1 MRDFNRYNEIISY
14 PHIILKG
21 AVEVKIM
28 AYDLKDKLVVAISSR
43 ALFNLEVENNI
54 FETEGIEA
62 YTKYQ
67 IEHENTILE
76 KGTGFPLI
84 EALLS
89 LNEKFEQPIVEV
101 IILSSNSAETGLRVF
116 NSISEYGLDIIRAAF
131 TGGEDKLPYLDAF
144 NIDLFLSRN
153 EHDVQDAIDN
163 GVAAALV
170 YDAPRDY
177 HPNQK
182 EIRIAFD
189 ADAVVFSDE
198 SERIFKE
205 KGLDAFYENEDANA
219 ENAMS
224 EGPFAKLLKTLST
237 IKEKEGNLVKIAIV
251 TARNSPAH
259 KRVILTLREWGC
271 KVDEIFFLGGIAK
284 DKVLKAFNAHIF
296 FDDQDYHV
304 GPASQLIP
312 SGRVPYKSDSRLN
325 QYHKENEQA
334 YDQEGEDNI
343 YEEH

>member
-1 MRDFNRYNEIISY
+1 
-14 PHIILKG
+14 
-21 AVEVKIM
+21 M
-28 AYDLKDKLVVAISSR
+28 AYDLSDKLVVAISSC
-43 ALFNLEVENNI
+43 ALFDLEHENQIFENN
-54 FETEGIEA
+54 GIEA
-62 YTKYQ
+62 YTRYQ
-67 IEHENTILE
+67 IEHENTVLP
-76 KGTGFPLI
+76 KGTAFPLV

-89 LNEKFEQPIVEV
+89 LNEKFEEPIVEV
-101 IILSSNSAETGLRVF
+101 IILSSNSPETGLRVF
-116 NSISEYGLDIIRAAF
+116 NSISEYGLDIVRAAF
-131 TGGEDKLPYLDAF
+131 TGGEAKHPYLEAF

-153 EHDVQDAIDN
+153 EKEVQDAIDQ

-198 SERIFKE
+198 SELIYKQE
-205 KGLDAFYENEDANA
+205 GLEAFYENENANA
-219 ENAMS
+219 ENAMN
-224 EGPFAKLLKTLST
+224 EGPFAKLLKTLSK
-237 IKEKEGNLVKIAIV
+237 IKEKDDSLLKIAIV

-259 KRVILTLREWGC
+259 KRVILTLRKWGC
-271 KVDEIFFLGGIAK
+271 KIDEMFFLGGVAK

-312 SGRVPYKSDSRLN
+312 SGRVPYKSDSKLH
-325 QYHKENEQA
+325 QFQQHQVEQQPEYHENHEHYEHHEHHGEQS
-334 YDQEGEDNI
+334 
-343 YEEH
+343 

>member
-1 MRDFNRYNEIISY
+1 
-14 PHIILKG
+14 
-21 AVEVKIM
+21 M
-28 AYDLKDKLVVAISSR
+28 AYDLSDKLVVAISSR
-43 ALFNLEVENNI
+43 ALFDLEHENQIFENN
-54 FETEGIEA
+54 GIEA
-62 YTKYQ
+62 YTRYQ
-67 IEHENTILE
+67 IEHENTVLP
-76 KGTGFPLI
+76 KGTAFPLV

-89 LNEKFEQPIVEV
+89 LNEKFEEPIVEV
-101 IILSSNSAETGLRVF
+101 IILSSNSPETGLRVF
-116 NSISEYGLDIIRAAF
+116 NSISEYGLDIVRAAF
-131 TGGEDKLPYLDAF
+131 TGGEAKHPYLEAF

-153 EHDVQDAIDN
+153 EKEVQDAIDQ

-198 SERIFKE
+198 SELIYKQE
-205 KGLDAFYENEDANA
+205 GLEAFYENENANA
-219 ENAMS
+219 ENAMN
-224 EGPFAKLLKTLST
+224 EGPFAKLLKTLSK
-237 IKEKEGNLVKIAIV
+237 IKEKDDSLLKIAIV

-259 KRVILTLREWGC
+259 KRVILTLRKWGC
-271 KVDEIFFLGGIAK
+271 KIDEMFFLGGVAK

-312 SGRVPYKSDSRLN
+312 SGRVPYKSDSKLH
-325 QYHKENEQA
+325 QFQQHQVEQQPEYHENHEHYEHYEHHGEQS
-334 YDQEGEDNI
+334 
-343 YEEH
+343 

>member
-1 MRDFNRYNEIISY
+1 
-14 PHIILKG
+14 
-21 AVEVKIM
+21 M
-28 AYDLKDKLVVAISSR
+28 AYDLQDKLVVAISSR
-43 ALFNLEVENNI
+43 ALFNLEHENQI
-54 FETEGIEA
+54 FENEGIEA
-62 YTKYQ
+62 YHRYQ
-67 IEHENTILE
+67 IENENTVLE
-76 KGTGFPLI
+76 KGTAFPLI

-89 LNEKFEQPIVEV
+89 LNEKFDQPIVEV
-101 IILSSNSAETGLRVF
+101 IILSSNSPETGLRVF
-116 NSISEYGLDIIRAAF
+116 NSIAEYKLDIVRAAF
-131 TGGEDKLPYLDAF
+131 TGGEDKLPYLSAF

-170 YDAPRDY
+170 YDIPRDY
-177 HPNQK
+177 QPNQK

-198 SERIFKE
+198 SELIYKE
-205 KGLDAFYENEDANA
+205 QGLAAFIENENANA
-219 ENAMS
+219 ENAMK

-237 IKEKEGNLVKIAIV
+237 IKEKDDSLVKIAIV

-271 KVDEIFFLGGIAK
+271 KVDEMFFLGGVAK

-312 SGRVPYKSDSRLN
+312 SGRVPYKSDSSLN
-325 QYHKENEQA
+325 QFQQEQHHESTYHEQ
-334 YDQEGEDNI
+334 QHHEHHGE
-343 YEEH
+343 YQG

>member
-1 MRDFNRYNEIISY
+1 
-14 PHIILKG
+14 
-21 AVEVKIM
+21 M
-28 AYDLKDKLVVAISSR
+28 AYDLSDKLVVAISSR
-43 ALFNLEVENNI
+43 ALFDLEHENQIFENN
-54 FETEGIEA
+54 GIEA
-62 YTKYQ
+62 YTRYQ
-67 IEHENTILE
+67 IEQENTVLP
-76 KGTGFPLI
+76 KGTAFPLV

-89 LNEKFEQPIVEV
+89 LNEKFEEPIVEV
-101 IILSSNSAETGLRVF
+101 IILSSNSPETGLRVF
-116 NSISEYGLDIIRAAF
+116 NSISEYGLDIVRAAF
-131 TGGEDKLPYLDAF
+131 TGGEAKHPYLEAF

-153 EHDVQDAIDN
+153 EKEVQDAIDQ

-198 SERIFKE
+198 SELIYKQE
-205 KGLDAFYENEDANA
+205 GLEAFYENENANA
-219 ENAMS
+219 ENAMN
-224 EGPFAKLLKTLST
+224 EGPFAKLLKTLSK
-237 IKEKEGNLVKIAIV
+237 IKEKDDSLLKIAIV

-259 KRVILTLREWGC
+259 KRVILTLRKWGC
-271 KVDEIFFLGGIAK
+271 KIDEMFFLGGVAK

-312 SGRVPYKSDSRLN
+312 SGRVPYKSDSKLH
-325 QYHKENEQA
+325 QFQQHQVEQQPEYHENHEHYEHHEHHGEQS
-334 YDQEGEDNI
+334 
-343 YEEH
+343 

>member
-1 MRDFNRYNEIISY
+1 
-14 PHIILKG
+14 
-21 AVEVKIM
+21 M
-28 AYDLKDKLVVAISSR
+28 AYDLSDKLVVAISSR
-43 ALFNLEVENNI
+43 ALFDLEHENQI
-54 FETEGIEA
+54 FEQEGIDA
-62 YTKYQ
+62 YTRYQ
-67 IEHENTILE
+67 IEHENTVLP
-76 KGTGFPLI
+76 KGTAFPLI

-89 LNEKFEQPIVEV
+89 LNEKFEEPIVEV
-101 IILSSNSAETGLRVF
+101 IILSSNSPETGLRVF
-116 NSISEYGLDIIRAAF
+116 NSIAEYGLTIVRAAF
-131 TGGEDKLPYLDAF
+131 TGGEAKHPYLDAF

-153 EHDVQDAIDN
+153 EKEVQDAIDQ

-170 YDAPRDY
+170 YDAPREY

-198 SERIFKE
+198 SELIYKQ
-205 KGLDAFYENEDANA
+205 KGLEAFYENENANA
-219 ENAMS
+219 ENAMN
-224 EGPFAKLLKTLST
+224 EGPFAKLLKTLSK
-237 IKEKEGNLVKIAIV
+237 IKEKEDTLLKIAIV

-271 KVDEIFFLGGIAK
+271 KVDEMFFLGGVAK

-312 SGRVPYKSDSRLN
+312 SGRVPYKSDSMLN
-325 QYHKENEQA
+325 QLQQHQA
-334 YDQEGEDNI
+334 DEHEHSST
-343 YEEH
+343 EEHHEEYQGEKGWD

>member
-1 MRDFNRYNEIISY
+1 
-14 PHIILKG
+14 
-21 AVEVKIM
+21 M
-28 AYDLKDKLVVAISSR
+28 AYDLSDKLVVAISSR
-43 ALFNLEVENNI
+43 ALFDLEHENQIFENN
-54 FETEGIEA
+54 GIEA
-62 YTKYQ
+62 YTHYQ
-67 IEHENTILE
+67 IEHENTVLP
-76 KGTGFPLI
+76 KGTAFPLV

-89 LNEKFEQPIVEV
+89 LNEKFEEPIVEV
-101 IILSSNSAETGLRVF
+101 IILSSNSPETGLRVF
-116 NSISEYGLDIIRAAF
+116 NSISEYGLDIVRAAF
-131 TGGEDKLPYLDAF
+131 TGGEAKHPYLEAF

-153 EHDVQDAIDN
+153 EKEVQDAIDQ

-198 SERIFKE
+198 SELIYKQE
-205 KGLDAFYENEDANA
+205 GLEAFYENENANA
-219 ENAMS
+219 ENAMN
-224 EGPFAKLLKTLST
+224 EGPFAKLLKTLSK
-237 IKEKEGNLVKIAIV
+237 IKEKDDSLLKIAIV

-259 KRVILTLREWGC
+259 KRVILTLRKWGC
-271 KVDEIFFLGGIAK
+271 KIDEMFFLGGVAK

-312 SGRVPYKSDSRLN
+312 SGRVPYKSDSKLH
-325 QYHKENEQA
+325 QFQQHQVEQQPEYHENHEHYEHHEHHEHHGEQS
-334 YDQEGEDNI
+334 
-343 YEEH
+343 

>member
-1 MRDFNRYNEIISY
+1 
-14 PHIILKG
+14 
-21 AVEVKIM
+21 M
-28 AYDLKDKLVVAISSR
+28 AYDLSDKLVVAISSR
-43 ALFNLEVENNI
+43 ALFDLEHENQIVENN
-54 FETEGIEA
+54 GIEA
-62 YTKYQ
+62 YTRYQ
-67 IEHENTILE
+67 IEHENTVLP
-76 KGTGFPLI
+76 KGTAFPLV

-89 LNEKFEQPIVEV
+89 LNEKFEEPIVEV
-101 IILSSNSAETGLRVF
+101 IILSSNSPETGLRVF
-116 NSISEYGLDIIRAAF
+116 NSISEYGLDIVRAAF
-131 TGGEDKLPYLDAF
+131 TGGEAKHPYLEAF

-153 EHDVQDAIDN
+153 EKEVQDAIDQ

-198 SERIFKE
+198 SELIYKQE
-205 KGLDAFYENEDANA
+205 GLEAFYENENANA
-219 ENAMS
+219 ENAMN
-224 EGPFAKLLKTLST
+224 EGPFAKLLKTLSK
-237 IKEKEGNLVKIAIV
+237 IKEKDDSLLKIAIV

-259 KRVILTLREWGC
+259 KRVILTLRKWGC
-271 KVDEIFFLGGIAK
+271 KIDEMFFLGGVAK

-312 SGRVPYKSDSRLN
+312 SGRVPYKSDSKLH
-325 QYHKENEQA
+325 QFQQHQVEQQPEYHENHEHYEHHEHHGEQS
-334 YDQEGEDNI
+334 
-343 YEEH
+343 

>member
-1 MRDFNRYNEIISY
+1 
-14 PHIILKG
+14 
-21 AVEVKIM
+21 M
-28 AYDLKDKLVVAISSR
+28 AYDLSDKLVVAISSR
-43 ALFNLEVENNI
+43 ALFDLEHENQIFENN
-54 FETEGIEA
+54 GIEA
-62 YTKYQ
+62 YTRYQ
-67 IEHENTILE
+67 IEHENTVLP
-76 KGTGFPLI
+76 KGTAFPLV

-89 LNEKFEQPIVEV
+89 LNEKFEEPIVEV
-101 IILSSNSAETGLRVF
+101 IILSSNSPETGLRVF
-116 NSISEYGLDIIRAAF
+116 NSISEYGLDIVRAAF
-131 TGGEDKLPYLDAF
+131 TGGEAKHPYLEAF

-153 EHDVQDAIDN
+153 EKEVQDAIDQ

-198 SERIFKE
+198 SELIYKQE
-205 KGLDAFYENEDANA
+205 GLEAFYENENANA
-219 ENAMS
+219 ENAMN
-224 EGPFAKLLKTLST
+224 EGPFAKLLKTLSK
-237 IKEKEGNLVKIAIV
+237 IKEKDDSLLKIAIV

-259 KRVILTLREWGC
+259 KRVILTLRKWGC
-271 KVDEIFFLGGIAK
+271 KIDEMFFLGGIAK

-312 SGRVPYKSDSRLN
+312 SGRVPYKSDSKLH
-325 QYHKENEQA
+325 QFQQHQVEQQPEYHENHEHYEHHEHHGEQS
-334 YDQEGEDNI
+334 
-343 YEEH
+343 

>member
-1 MRDFNRYNEIISY
+1 
-14 PHIILKG
+14 
-21 AVEVKIM
+21 M
-28 AYDLKDKLVVAISSR
+28 AYDLSDKLVVAISSR
-43 ALFNLEVENNI
+43 ALFDLEHENQI
-54 FETEGIEA
+54 FEQEGIDA
-62 YTKYQ
+62 YTRYQ
-67 IEHENTILE
+67 IEHENTVLP
-76 KGTGFPLI
+76 KGTAFPLI

-89 LNEKFEQPIVEV
+89 LNEKFEEPIVEV
-101 IILSSNSAETGLRVF
+101 IILSSNSPETGLRVF
-116 NSISEYGLDIIRAAF
+116 NSIAEYGLTIVRAAF
-131 TGGEDKLPYLDAF
+131 TGGEAKHPYLEAF

-153 EHDVQDAIDN
+153 EKEVQDAIDQ

-170 YDAPRDY
+170 YDAPREY

-198 SERIFKE
+198 SELIYKQ
-205 KGLDAFYENEDANA
+205 KGLEAFYENENANA
-219 ENAMS
+219 ENAMK
-224 EGPFAKLLKTLST
+224 EGPFAKLLKTLSK
-237 IKEKEGNLVKIAIV
+237 IKEKDDTLLKIAIV

-271 KVDEIFFLGGIAK
+271 KVDEMFFLGGVAK

-312 SGRVPYKSDSRLN
+312 SGRVPYKSDSMLH
-325 QYHKENEQA
+325 QFQQHQSVENENHSGD
-334 YDQEGEDNI
+334 DQHQEHH
-343 YEEH
+343 EEQSNE

>member
-1 MRDFNRYNEIISY
+1 
-14 PHIILKG
+14 
-21 AVEVKIM
+21 M
-28 AYDLKDKLVVAISSR
+28 AYDLSDKLVVAISSR
-43 ALFNLEVENNI
+43 ALFDLEHENQIFENN
-54 FETEGIEA
+54 GIEA
-62 YTKYQ
+62 YTHYQ
-67 IEHENTILE
+67 IEHENTVLP
-76 KGTGFPLI
+76 KGTAFPLV

-89 LNEKFEQPIVEV
+89 LNEKFEEPIVEV
-101 IILSSNSAETGLRVF
+101 IILSSNSPETGLRVF
-116 NSISEYGLDIIRAAF
+116 NSISEYGLDIVRAAF
-131 TGGEDKLPYLDAF
+131 TGGEAKHPYLEAF

-153 EHDVQDAIDN
+153 EKEVQDAIDQ

-198 SERIFKE
+198 SELIYKQE
-205 KGLDAFYENEDANA
+205 GLEAFYENENANA
-219 ENAMS
+219 ENAMN
-224 EGPFAKLLKTLST
+224 EGPFAKLLKTLSK
-237 IKEKEGNLVKIAIV
+237 IKEKDDSLLKIAIV

-259 KRVILTLREWGC
+259 KRVILTLRKWGC
-271 KVDEIFFLGGIAK
+271 KIDEMFFLGGVAK

-312 SGRVPYKSDSRLN
+312 SGRVPYKSDSKLH
-325 QYHKENEQA
+325 QFQQHQVEQQPEYHENHEHYEHHEHHGEQS
-334 YDQEGEDNI
+334 
-343 YEEH
+343 

>member
-1 MRDFNRYNEIISY
+1 
-14 PHIILKG
+14 
-21 AVEVKIM
+21 M
-28 AYDLKDKLVVAISSR
+28 AYDLSDKLVVAISSR
-43 ALFNLEVENNI
+43 ALFDLEHENQIFENN
-54 FETEGIEA
+54 GIEA
-62 YTKYQ
+62 YTRYQ
-67 IEHENTILE
+67 IEHENTVLP
-76 KGTGFPLI
+76 KGTAFPLV

-89 LNEKFEQPIVEV
+89 LNEKFEEPIVEV
-101 IILSSNSAETGLRVF
+101 IILSSNSPETGLRVF
-116 NSISEYGLDIIRAAF
+116 NSISEYGLDIVRAAF
-131 TGGEDKLPYLDAF
+131 TGGEAKHPYLEAF

-153 EHDVQDAIDN
+153 EKEVQDAIDQ

-198 SERIFKE
+198 SELIYKQE
-205 KGLDAFYENEDANA
+205 GLEAFYENENANA
-219 ENAMS
+219 ENAMN
-224 EGPFAKLLKTLST
+224 EGPFAKLLKTLSK
-237 IKEKEGNLVKIAIV
+237 IKEKDDSLLKIAIV

-259 KRVILTLREWGC
+259 KRVILTLRKWGC
-271 KVDEIFFLGGIAK
+271 KIDVMFFLGGVAK

-312 SGRVPYKSDSRLN
+312 SGRVPYKSDSKLH
-325 QYHKENEQA
+325 QFQQHQVEQQPEYHENHEHYEHHGEQS
-334 YDQEGEDNI
+334 
-343 YEEH
+343 

>member
-1 MRDFNRYNEIISY
+1 
-14 PHIILKG
+14 
-21 AVEVKIM
+21 M
-28 AYDLKDKLVVAISSR
+28 AYDLSDKLVVAISSR
-43 ALFNLEVENNI
+43 ALFDLEHENQIFENN
-54 FETEGIEA
+54 GIEA
-62 YTKYQ
+62 YTRYQ
-67 IEHENTILE
+67 IEHENTVLP
-76 KGTGFPLI
+76 KGTAFPLV

-89 LNEKFEQPIVEV
+89 LNEKFEEPIVEV
-101 IILSSNSAETGLRVF
+101 IILSSNSPETGLRVF
-116 NSISEYGLDIIRAAF
+116 NSISEYGLDIVRAAF
-131 TGGEDKLPYLDAF
+131 TGGEAKHPYLEAF

-153 EHDVQDAIDN
+153 EKEVQDAIDQ

-198 SERIFKE
+198 SELIYKQE
-205 KGLDAFYENEDANA
+205 GLEAFYENENANA
-219 ENAMS
+219 ENAMN
-224 EGPFAKLLKTLST
+224 EGPFAKLLKTLSK
-237 IKEKEGNLVKIAIV
+237 IKEKDDSLLKIAIV

-259 KRVILTLREWGC
+259 KRVILTLRKWGC
-271 KVDEIFFLGGIAK
+271 KIDEMFFLGGVAK

-312 SGRVPYKSDSRLN
+312 SGRVPYKSDSKLH
-325 QYHKENEQA
+325 QFQQHQVEQQPEYHENHEHYEHHGEQS
-334 YDQEGEDNI
+334 
-343 YEEH
+343 

>member
-1 MRDFNRYNEIISY
+1 
-14 PHIILKG
+14 
-21 AVEVKIM
+21 M
-28 AYDLKDKLVVAISSR
+28 AYDLSDKLVVAISSR
-43 ALFNLEVENNI
+43 ALFDLEHENQIFENN
-54 FETEGIEA
+54 GIEA
-62 YTKYQ
+62 YTRYQ
-67 IEHENTILE
+67 IEHENTVLP
-76 KGTGFPLI
+76 KGTAFPLV

-89 LNEKFEQPIVEV
+89 LNEKFEEPIVEV
-101 IILSSNSAETGLRVF
+101 IILSSNSPETGLRVF
-116 NSISEYGLDIIRAAF
+116 NSISEYGLDIFRAAF
-131 TGGEDKLPYLDAF
+131 TGGEAKHPYLEAF

-153 EHDVQDAIDN
+153 EKEVQDAIDQ

-198 SERIFKE
+198 SELIYKQE
-205 KGLDAFYENEDANA
+205 GLEAFYENENANA
-219 ENAMS
+219 ENAMN
-224 EGPFAKLLKTLST
+224 EGPFAKLLKTLSK
-237 IKEKEGNLVKIAIV
+237 IKEKDDSLLKIAIV

-259 KRVILTLREWGC
+259 KRVILTLRKWGC
-271 KVDEIFFLGGIAK
+271 KIDEMFFLGGVAK

-312 SGRVPYKSDSRLN
+312 SGRVPYKSDSKLH
-325 QYHKENEQA
+325 QFQQHQVEQQPEYHENHEHYEHHGEQS
-334 YDQEGEDNI
+334 
-343 YEEH
+343 

>member
-1 MRDFNRYNEIISY
+1 
-14 PHIILKG
+14 
-21 AVEVKIM
+21 M
-28 AYDLKDKLVVAISSR
+28 AYDLSDKLVVAISSR
-43 ALFNLEVENNI
+43 ALFDLEHENQIFENN
-54 FETEGIEA
+54 GIEA
-62 YTKYQ
+62 YTRYQ
-67 IEHENTILE
+67 IEHENTVLP
-76 KGTGFPLI
+76 KGTAFPLV

-89 LNEKFEQPIVEV
+89 LNEKFEEPIVEV
-101 IILSSNSAETGLRVF
+101 IILSSNSPETGLRVF
-116 NSISEYGLDIIRAAF
+116 NSISEYGLDIVRAAF
-131 TGGEDKLPYLDAF
+131 TGGEAKHPYLEAF

-153 EHDVQDAIDN
+153 EKEVQDAIDQ

-198 SERIFKE
+198 SELIYKQE
-205 KGLDAFYENEDANA
+205 GLEAFYENENANA
-219 ENAMS
+219 ENAMN
-224 EGPFAKLLKTLST
+224 EGPFAKLLKTLSK
-237 IKEKEGNLVKIAIV
+237 IKEKDYSLLKIAIV

-259 KRVILTLREWGC
+259 KRVILTLRKWGC
-271 KVDEIFFLGGIAK
+271 KIDEMFFLGGVAK

-312 SGRVPYKSDSRLN
+312 SGRVPYKSDSKLH
-325 QYHKENEQA
+325 QFQQHQVEQQPEYHENHEHYEHHEHHGEQS
-334 YDQEGEDNI
+334 
-343 YEEH
+343 

>member
-1 MRDFNRYNEIISY
+1 
-14 PHIILKG
+14 
-21 AVEVKIM
+21 M
-28 AYDLKDKLVVAISSR
+28 AYDLSDKLVVAISSR
-43 ALFNLEVENNI
+43 ALFDLEHENQIFENN
-54 FETEGIEA
+54 GIEA
-62 YTKYQ
+62 YTRYQ
-67 IEHENTILE
+67 IEHENTVLP
-76 KGTGFPLI
+76 KGTAFPLV

-89 LNEKFEQPIVEV
+89 LNEKFEEPIVEV
-101 IILSSNSAETGLRVF
+101 IILSSNSPETGLRVF
-116 NSISEYGLDIIRAAF
+116 NSISEYGLDIVRAAF
-131 TGGEDKLPYLDAF
+131 TGGEAKHPYLEVF

-153 EHDVQDAIDN
+153 EKEVQDAIDQ

-198 SERIFKE
+198 SELIYKQE
-205 KGLDAFYENEDANA
+205 GLEAFYENENANA
-219 ENAMS
+219 ENAMN
-224 EGPFAKLLKTLST
+224 EGPFAKLLKTLSK
-237 IKEKEGNLVKIAIV
+237 IKEKDDSLLKIAIV

-259 KRVILTLREWGC
+259 KRVILTLRKWGC
-271 KVDEIFFLGGIAK
+271 KIDEMFFLGGVAK

-312 SGRVPYKSDSRLN
+312 SGRVPYKSDSKLH
-325 QYHKENEQA
+325 QFQQHQVEQQPEYHENHEHYEHHEHHGEQS
-334 YDQEGEDNI
+334 
-343 YEEH
+343 

>member
-1 MRDFNRYNEIISY
+1 
-14 PHIILKG
+14 
-21 AVEVKIM
+21 M
-28 AYDLKDKLVVAISSR
+28 AYDLSDKLVVAISSR
-43 ALFNLEVENNI
+43 ALFDL
-54 FETEGIEA
+54 
-62 YTKYQ
+62 
-67 IEHENTILE
+67 EHENTVLP
-76 KGTGFPLI
+76 KGTAFPLI

-89 LNEKFEQPIVEV
+89 LNEKFEEPIVEV
-101 IILSSNSAETGLRVF
+101 IILSSNSPETGLRVF
-116 NSISEYGLDIIRAAF
+116 NSISEYGLDIVRAAF
-131 TGGEDKLPYLDAF
+131 TGGEAKHPYLEAF

-153 EHDVQDAIDN
+153 EKEVQDAIDQ

-198 SERIFKE
+198 SELIYKQE
-205 KGLDAFYENEDANA
+205 GLEAFYENENANA
-219 ENAMS
+219 ENAMN
-224 EGPFAKLLKTLST
+224 EGPFAKLLKTLSK
-237 IKEKEGNLVKIAIV
+237 IKEKDDSLLKIAIV

-259 KRVILTLREWGC
+259 KRVILTLRKWGC
-271 KVDEIFFLGGIAK
+271 KIDEMFFLGGVAK

-312 SGRVPYKSDSRLN
+312 SGRVPYKSDSKLH
-325 QYHKENEQA
+325 QFQQHQVEQQPEYHENHEHYEHHEHHGEQS
-334 YDQEGEDNI
+334 
-343 YEEH
+343 

>member
-1 MRDFNRYNEIISY
+1 
-14 PHIILKG
+14 
-21 AVEVKIM
+21 M
-28 AYDLKDKLVVAISSR
+28 AYDLQDKLVVAISSR
-43 ALFNLEVENNI
+43 ALFNLEHENQI

-62 YTKYQ
+62 YHRYQ
-67 IEHENTILE
+67 IENENTVLE
-76 KGTGFPLI
+76 KGTAFPLI

-89 LNEKFEQPIVEV
+89 LNDKFDYPIVEV
-101 IILSSNSAETGLRVF
+101 IILSSNSPETGLRVF
-116 NSISEYGLDIIRAAF
+116 NSIAEYKLDIVRAAF
-131 TGGEDKLPYLDAF
+131 TGGEDKLPYLSAF

-170 YDAPRDY
+170 YDVPRDY
-177 HPNQK
+177 QPNQK

-198 SERIFKE
+198 SELIYKE
-205 KGLDAFYENEDANA
+205 QGLAAFIENENANA
-219 ENAMS
+219 ENAMN

-237 IKEKEGNLVKIAIV
+237 IKEKDDSLVKIAIV

-271 KVDEIFFLGGIAK
+271 KVDEMFFLGGVAK

-312 SGRVPYKSDSRLN
+312 SWRVPYKSNSSLN
-325 QYHKENEQA
+325 QFQKEQHHEH
-334 YDQEGEDNI
+334 EHH
-343 YEEH
+343 EEHQHEHHEPYHG

>member
-1 MRDFNRYNEIISY
+1 
-14 PHIILKG
+14 
-21 AVEVKIM
+21 M
-28 AYDLKDKLVVAISSR
+28 AYDLSDKLVVAISSR
-43 ALFNLEVENNI
+43 ALFDLE
-54 FETEGIEA
+54 IEA
-62 YTKYQ
+62 YTRYQ
-67 IEHENTILE
+67 SEHENTVLP
-76 KGTGFPLI
+76 KGTAFPLV

-89 LNEKFEQPIVEV
+89 LNEKFEEPIVEV
-101 IILSSNSAETGLRVF
+101 IILSSNSPETGLRVF
-116 NSISEYGLDIIRAAF
+116 NSISEYGLDIVRAAF
-131 TGGEDKLPYLDAF
+131 TGGEAKHPYLEAF

-153 EHDVQDAIDN
+153 EKEVQDAIDQ

-198 SERIFKE
+198 SELIYKQE
-205 KGLDAFYENEDANA
+205 GLEAFYENENANA
-219 ENAMS
+219 ENAMN
-224 EGPFAKLLKTLST
+224 EGPFAKLLKTLSK
-237 IKEKEGNLVKIAIV
+237 IKEKDDSLLKIAIV

-259 KRVILTLREWGC
+259 KRVILTLRKWGC
-271 KVDEIFFLGGIAK
+271 KIDEMFFLGGVAK

-312 SGRVPYKSDSRLN
+312 SGRVPYKSDSKLH
-325 QYHKENEQA
+325 QFQQHQVEQQPEYHENHEHYEHHEHHGEQS
-334 YDQEGEDNI
+334 
-343 YEEH
+343 

>member
-1 MRDFNRYNEIISY
+1 
-14 PHIILKG
+14 
-21 AVEVKIM
+21 M
-28 AYDLKDKLVVAISSR
+28 AYDLSDKLVVAISSR
-43 ALFNLEVENNI
+43 ALFDLEHENQIFENN
-54 FETEGIEA
+54 GIEA
-62 YTKYQ
+62 YTRYQ
-67 IEHENTILE
+67 IEHENTVLP
-76 KGTGFPLI
+76 KGTAFPLV

-89 LNEKFEQPIVEV
+89 LNEKFEEPIVEV
-101 IILSSNSAETGLRVF
+101 IILSSNSPETGLRVF
-116 NSISEYGLDIIRAAF
+116 NSISEYGLDIVRAAF
-131 TGGEDKLPYLDAF
+131 TGGEDKHPYLEAF

-153 EHDVQDAIDN
+153 EKEVQDAIDQ

-198 SERIFKE
+198 SELIYKQE
-205 KGLDAFYENEDANA
+205 GLEAFYENENANA
-219 ENAMS
+219 ENAMN
-224 EGPFAKLLKTLST
+224 EGPFAKLLKTLSK
-237 IKEKEGNLVKIAIV
+237 IKEKDDSLLKIAIV

-259 KRVILTLREWGC
+259 KRVILTLRKWGC
-271 KVDEIFFLGGIAK
+271 KIDEMFFLGGVAK

-312 SGRVPYKSDSRLN
+312 SGRVPYKSDSKLH
-325 QYHKENEQA
+325 QFQQHQVEQQPEYHENHEHYEHHEHHGEQS
-334 YDQEGEDNI
+334 
-343 YEEH
+343 

>member
-1 MRDFNRYNEIISY
+1 MI
-14 PHIILKG
+14 
-21 AVEVKIM
+21 EVKRM
-28 AYDLKDKLVVAISSR
+28 AYDLQDKLVVAISSR
-43 ALFNLEVENNI
+43 ALFNLEHENQI

-62 YTKYQ
+62 YHRYQ
-67 IEHENTILE
+67 IENENTVLE
-76 KGTGFPLI
+76 KGTAFPLI

-89 LNEKFEQPIVEV
+89 LNDKFDHPIVEV
-101 IILSSNSAETGLRVF
+101 IILSSNSPETGLRVF
-116 NSISEYGLDIIRAAF
+116 NSIAEYKLDIVRAAF
-131 TGGEDKLPYLDAF
+131 TGGEDKLPYLSAF

-170 YDAPRDY
+170 YDVPRDY
-177 HPNQK
+177 QPNQK

-198 SERIFKE
+198 SELIYKE
-205 KGLDAFYENEDANA
+205 QGLAAFIENENANA
-219 ENAMS
+219 ENAMN

-237 IKEKEGNLVKIAIV
+237 IKEKDDSLVKIAIV

-271 KVDEIFFLGGIAK
+271 KVDEMFFLGGVAK

-312 SGRVPYKSDSRLN
+312 SGRVPYKSNSSLN
-325 QYHKENEQA
+325 QFQKEQHHEH
-334 YDQEGEDNI
+334 EHH
-343 YEEH
+343 EEHQHEHHEPYHG

>member
-1 MRDFNRYNEIISY
+1 
-14 PHIILKG
+14 
-21 AVEVKIM
+21 M
-28 AYDLKDKLVVAISSR
+28 AYDLSDKLVVAISSR
-43 ALFNLEVENNI
+43 ALFDLEHENQIFENN
-54 FETEGIEA
+54 GIEA
-62 YTKYQ
+62 YTHYQ
-67 IEHENTILE
+67 IEHENTVLP
-76 KGTGFPLI
+76 KGTAFPLI

-89 LNEKFEQPIVEV
+89 LNEKFEEPIVEV
-101 IILSSNSAETGLRVF
+101 IILSSNSPETGLRVF
-116 NSISEYGLDIIRAAF
+116 NSISEYGLDIVRAAF
-131 TGGEDKLPYLDAF
+131 TGGEAKHPYLEAF

-153 EHDVQDAIDN
+153 EKEVQDAIDQ

-198 SERIFKE
+198 SELIYKQE
-205 KGLDAFYENEDANA
+205 GLEAFYENENANA
-219 ENAMS
+219 ENAMN
-224 EGPFAKLLKTLST
+224 EGPFAKLLKTLSK
-237 IKEKEGNLVKIAIV
+237 IKEKDDSLLKIAIV

-259 KRVILTLREWGC
+259 KRVILTLRKWGC
-271 KVDEIFFLGGIAK
+271 KIDEMFFLGGVAK

-312 SGRVPYKSDSRLN
+312 SGRVPYKSDSKLH
-325 QYHKENEQA
+325 QFQQHQVEQQPEYHENHEHYEHHEHHEHHGEQS
-334 YDQEGEDNI
+334 
-343 YEEH
+343 

>member
-1 MRDFNRYNEIISY
+1 MI
-14 PHIILKG
+14 
-21 AVEVKIM
+21 EVKRM
-28 AYDLKDKLVVAISSR
+28 AYDLQDKLVVAISSR
-43 ALFNLEVENNI
+43 ALFNLEHENQI

-62 YTKYQ
+62 YHRYQ
-67 IEHENTILE
+67 IENENTVLE
-76 KGTGFPLI
+76 KGTAFPLI

-89 LNEKFEQPIVEV
+89 LNDKFDYPIVEV
-101 IILSSNSAETGLRVF
+101 IILSSNSPETGLRVF
-116 NSISEYGLDIIRAAF
+116 NSIAEYKLDIVRAAF
-131 TGGEDKLPYLDAF
+131 TGGEDKLPYLSAF

-170 YDAPRDY
+170 YDVPRDY
-177 HPNQK
+177 QPNQK

-198 SERIFKE
+198 SELIYRE
-205 KGLDAFYENEDANA
+205 QGLAAFIENENANA
-219 ENAMS
+219 ENAMN

-237 IKEKEGNLVKIAIV
+237 IKEKDDSLVKIAIV

-271 KVDEIFFLGGIAK
+271 KVDEMFFLGGVAK

-312 SGRVPYKSDSRLN
+312 SGRVPYKSNSSLN
-325 QYHKENEQA
+325 QFQKEQHHEH
-334 YDQEGEDNI
+334 EHH
-343 YEEH
+343 EEHQHEHHEPYHG

>member
-1 MRDFNRYNEIISY
+1 
-14 PHIILKG
+14 
-21 AVEVKIM
+21 M
-28 AYDLKDKLVVAISSR
+28 AYDLSDKLVVAISSR
-43 ALFNLEVENNI
+43 ALFDLEHENQIFENN
-54 FETEGIEA
+54 GIEA
-62 YTKYQ
+62 YTRYQ
-67 IEHENTILE
+67 IEHENTVLP
-76 KGTGFPLI
+76 KGTAFPLV

-89 LNEKFEQPIVEV
+89 LNEKFEEPIVEV
-101 IILSSNSAETGLRVF
+101 IILSSNSPETGLRVF
-116 NSISEYGLDIIRAAF
+116 NSISEYGLDIVRAAF
-131 TGGEDKLPYLDAF
+131 TGGEAKHPYLEAF

-153 EHDVQDAIDN
+153 EKEVQDAIDQ

-198 SERIFKE
+198 SELIYKQE
-205 KGLDAFYENEDANA
+205 GLEAFYENENANA
-219 ENAMS
+219 ENAMN
-224 EGPFAKLLKTLST
+224 EGPFAKLLKTLSK
-237 IKEKEGNLVKIAIV
+237 IKEKDDSLLKIAIV

-259 KRVILTLREWGC
+259 KRVILTLRKWGC
-271 KVDEIFFLGGIAK
+271 KIDEMFFLGGVAK

-312 SGRVPYKSDSRLN
+312 SGRVPYKSDSKLH
-325 QYHKENEQA
+325 QFQQHQVEQQPEYHENHEHYEHHDIMANNPSSNFIKKEVN
-334 YDQEGEDNI
+334 
-343 YEEH
+343 

>member
-1 MRDFNRYNEIISY
+1 
-14 PHIILKG
+14 
-21 AVEVKIM
+21 M
-28 AYDLKDKLVVAISSR
+28 AYDLSDKLVVAISSR
-43 ALFNLEVENNI
+43 ALFDLEHENQIFENN
-54 FETEGIEA
+54 GIEA
-62 YTKYQ
+62 YTRYQ
-67 IEHENTILE
+67 IEHENTVLP
-76 KGTGFPLI
+76 KGTAFPLV

-89 LNEKFEQPIVEV
+89 LNEKFEEPIVEV
-101 IILSSNSAETGLRVF
+101 IILSSNSPETGLRVF
-116 NSISEYGLDIIRAAF
+116 DSISEYGLDIVRAAF
-131 TGGEDKLPYLDAF
+131 TGGEAKHPYLEAF

-153 EHDVQDAIDN
+153 EKEVQDAIDQ

-198 SERIFKE
+198 SELIYKQE
-205 KGLDAFYENEDANA
+205 GLEAFYENENANA
-219 ENAMS
+219 ENAMN
-224 EGPFAKLLKTLST
+224 EGPFAKLLKTLSK
-237 IKEKEGNLVKIAIV
+237 IKEKDDSLLKIAIV

-259 KRVILTLREWGC
+259 KRVILTLRKWGC
-271 KVDEIFFLGGIAK
+271 KIDEMFFLGGVAK

-312 SGRVPYKSDSRLN
+312 SGRVPYKSDSKLH
-325 QYHKENEQA
+325 QFQQHQVEQQPEYHENHEHYEHHGEQS
-334 YDQEGEDNI
+334 
-343 YEEH
+343 

>member
-1 MRDFNRYNEIISY
+1 
-14 PHIILKG
+14 
-21 AVEVKIM
+21 M
-28 AYDLKDKLVVAISSR
+28 AYDLSDKLVVAISSR
-43 ALFNLEVENNI
+43 ALFDLEHENQIFENN
-54 FETEGIEA
+54 GIEA
-62 YTKYQ
+62 YTRYQ
-67 IEHENTILE
+67 IEHENTVLP
-76 KGTGFPLI
+76 KGTAFALV

-89 LNEKFEQPIVEV
+89 LNEKFEEPIVEV
-101 IILSSNSAETGLRVF
+101 IILSSNSPETGLRVF
-116 NSISEYGLDIIRAAF
+116 NSISEYGLDIVRAAF
-131 TGGEDKLPYLDAF
+131 TGGEAKHPYLEAF

-153 EHDVQDAIDN
+153 EKEVQDAIDQ

-198 SERIFKE
+198 SELIYKQE
-205 KGLDAFYENEDANA
+205 GLEAFYENENANA
-219 ENAMS
+219 ENAMN
-224 EGPFAKLLKTLST
+224 EGPFAKLLKTLSK
-237 IKEKEGNLVKIAIV
+237 IKEKDETQLKIAIV

-259 KRVILTLREWGC
+259 KRVILTLRKWGC
-271 KVDEIFFLGGIAK
+271 KIDEMFFLGGVAK

-312 SGRVPYKSDSRLN
+312 SGRVPYKSDSKLH
-325 QYHKENEQA
+325 QFQQHQVEQQPEYHENHEHYEHHEHHGEQS
-334 YDQEGEDNI
+334 
-343 YEEH
+343 